1 MGISTPK
8 AVSSSPDF
16 RNLTGDTGLSL
27 TISWKFQDMVIPES
41 LEFKIPRIRSPMANS
56 VIDN

>member
-1 MGISTPK
+1 MAISTPK

-16 RNLTGDTGLSL
+16 RNLTGDNGLSL

-41 LEFKIPRIRSPMANS
+41 LEFKIWSPVVA
-56 VIDN
+56 